1 MNNKKGF
8 YQKLYILTLIYYYPL
23 TVFSYAR
30 EVSDMTEESLTAEQ
44 IDEKMHDMKVVIDR
58 LSWDEKRN
66 QINPAK
72 KEQLNVMRKEYEE
85 LKAKI
90 EAMQK

>member
-1 MNNKKGF
+1 
-8 YQKLYILTLIYYYPL
+8 
-23 TVFSYAR
+23 
-30 EVSDMTEESLTAEQ
+30 MTEESQTKEQ
-44 IDEKMHDMKVVIDR
+44 KNPETTEQADEKLHDMKVTIDR

-85 LKAKI
+85 LQAKV

>member
-1 MNNKKGF
+1 
-8 YQKLYILTLIYYYPL
+8 
-23 TVFSYAR
+23 
-30 EVSDMTEESLTAEQ
+30 MTEESLTAEQ